1 MFSKRRRVESLD
13 QSRYRLKKKTHT
25 HPDTDTHTHMHAYT
39 KAFRE
44 KQKIMFSNYGPQLLR
59 FQCARTTQVRP
70 L

>member
-13 QSRYRLKKKTHT
+13 QSRYRLKTHT
-25 HPDTDTHTHMHAYT
+25 YTPEHRHAHTHMHART